1 MTKPEWNYIVRNGTD
16 SESPRHSD
24 FGLYSSLGISSF
36 IIPAS
41 FLCFFACFPNTA
53 LSSEAPPAIA
63 PVGDNFTIG
72 VYYSMPSV
80 SKQDTFGWEYAFMDM
95 ARHGV
100 TFIVTSGN
108 TYANQWSAIKRWG
121 MKGVST
127 YGELN
132 NYRGPGLWN
141 PDDMVAGI
149 EERRDLKDGYVWNDE
164 YVGDVNL
171 GHIMVDEPECSG
183 KTEDQQDFLRA
194 WADTYHDLNPTRS
207 AYVNH
212 CDPPW
217 FDLHQKVFSCSVGA
231 TICVNGH
238 RIVERVNEAKKLGG
252 DGMDLVAL
260 SGSLGGWIA
269 PKCENVN
276 YYGFGPCNDSV
287 QEWLKDRTTYLDVYE
302 EMIAAY
308 AFGADGFTVF
318 LYNYAAGYAVALV
331 DTNGVS
337 QADGRWDG
345 FGDAANDIR
354 RAQGW
359 PGVELSNDGEP
370 FADRGTYPAGE
381 FRLTARAV
389 SDSGTIDKV
398 IFGKSVNGGSDWDST
413 EDDKAP
419 YEAKFPTSAG
429 EMVIFRAQ
437 AIDTDGKKSIYAANM
452 VSVEEE
458 DLGVSL

>member
-1 MTKPEWNYIVRNGTD
+1 MTKPEWNCFVRNGTD

-24 FGLYSSLGISSF
+24 FGFHLSLGISSF
-36 IIPAS
+36 VIPAS
-41 FLCFFACFPNTA
+41 FLCFFACFSNTA

-121 MKGVST
+121 MKGVT
-127 YGELN
+127 AYGELN
-132 NYRGPGLWN
+132 AYHGPGQWSREKML
-141 PDDMVAGI
+141 PGI
-149 EERRDLKDGYVWNDE
+149 EEIRGLRDGYVWNGE
-164 YVGDVNL
+164 YVGDAVL
-171 GHIMVDEPECSG
+171 GHVMVDEPECSG

-276 YYGFGPCNDSV
+276 YYGFGPCSEEV
-287 QEWLKDRTTYLDVYE
+287 QEWLKDRNIYQDVYE
-302 EMIAAY
+302 ELIAAY
-308 AFGADGFTVF
+308 AFGADGYRVF
-318 LYNYAAGYAVALV
+318 LYNFASGYAVAMV
-331 DTNGVS
+331 ETNGIGK
-337 QADGRWDG
+337 ADGRWDA
-345 FGDAANDIR
+345 FGDAADDVR
-354 RAQGW
+354 RSQAW
-359 PGVELSNDGEP
+359 PGVKLLMDGKP
-370 FADRGTYPAGE
+370 FEDRGAYPAGE
-381 FRLTARAV
+381 FRLTAQAV
-389 SDSGTIDKV
+389 SDSGMIAQV
-398 IFGKSVNGGSDWDST
+398 MFGKSTNGGSDWKSI
-413 EDDKAP
+413 EDDTAP
-419 YEAKFPTSAG
+419 YEATFPAGAG
-429 EMVIFRAQ
+429 ETIIFRAQ
-437 AIDTDGKKSIYAANM
+437 AKDTDGKKSIYAANM
-452 VSVEEE
+452 IYV
-458 DLGVSL
+458 D